1 MTQADAVAAASGS
14 IPGRLAA
21 VSATLAGL
29 TGWRRLFAAAGFGA
43 LATLSAPPAYA
54 VPVLLVAFPGL
65 LWILDG
71 VRSRRGAFA
80 VGWAFGFGF
89 FVPGL
94 YWIAFALTVDLA
106 AFFWLIPFAV
116 AGLPAVLAIF
126 TGLATLALHMLPLAG
141 LPRVLGFA
149 VLWGLAEWLRGHLFT
164 GFPWQLV
171 GYGWVAWAPVLQS
184 VSVIGIYGLSL
195 LTVAATAL
203 PAALVDRAGLGWS
216 RSGIVAGLVAI
227 LLFGGMAAAGAVRL
241 TEPAGEVA
249 DVRLRLVQPNI
260 AQVDKWNPELAS
272 QHFALHLELSRRLGP
287 QPVTHIIWPEMAVPY
302 AVGHIPAVRDEIAKA
317 APPGG
322 LIITGTP
329 RIVETPQRQI
339 WNSLAAID
347 DAGAVVGTF
356 DKFHLVP
363 FGEYV
368 PLRGILPIE
377 KITPGRLDFTPGP
390 GPRTLS
396 LPGLPPV
403 SPLICYEVIF
413 PGRVTTPEAYYGRPK
428 WLLNLTNDAWYGE
441 TAGPYQHF
449 AMTRT
454 RAVEEG
460 MPLVRVA
467 TTGISGVVDP
477 YGRVVASLP
486 LGVQGVVDSP
496 LPNALAEPTP
506 FARWRNVPFW
516 AITLMLVSA
525 TALRGRF
532 DRGS

>member
-1 MTQADAVAAASGS
+1 MTQAEVAAAPGGGVT
-14 IPGRLAA
+14 GRL
-21 VSATLAGL
+21 ATLAGALSGL
-29 TGWRRLFAAAGFGA
+29 TGWKRLGMAAALGA
-43 LATLSAPPAYA
+43 LATFSAPPAYA
-54 VPVLLVAFPGL
+54 IPVLLVAFPGL
-65 LWILDG
+65 LWILEG
-71 VRSRRGAFA
+71 VRSRRAAFL

-106 AFFWLIPFAV
+106 AYFWMIPFAV
-116 AGLPAVLAIF
+116 AGLPAVLAVF
-126 TGLATLALHMLPLAG
+126 TGLATLALHMLPLSG
-141 LPRVLGFA
+141 LARALAFA
-149 VLWGLAEWLRGHLFT
+149 VLWGLSEWLRGHLFT

-203 PAALVDRAGLGWS
+203 PAAAIDRTGGGWS
-216 RSGIVAGLVAI
+216 RAGVAACLGALILFVGMGVAGAI
-227 LLFGGMAAAGAVRL
+227 RL
-241 TEPAGEVA
+241 TDTVHDVP

-260 AQVDKWNPELAS
+260 AQSDKWDRELAP
-272 QHFALHLELSRRLGP
+272 QHFALHVSLSRRLGP
-287 QPVTHIIWPEMAVPY
+287 EPVTHIIWPETAVPY
-302 AVGHIPAVRDEIAKA
+302 AVGRDAAIREAIASA
-317 APPGG
+317 TPPGG
-322 LIITGTP
+322 LVITGTP
-329 RIVETPQRQI
+329 RFADAPRRQI

-347 DAGAVVGTF
+347 DGGAIVGTF

-377 KITPGRLDFTPGP
+377 KITPGRLDFSPGP
-390 GPRTLS
+390 GPLTLD

-413 PGRVTTPEAYYGRPK
+413 PGAVTADDDAERPR

-441 TAGPYQHF
+441 TAGPHQHF
-449 AMTRT
+449 AITRT

-460 MPLVRVA
+460 IPLVRVA

-477 YGRVVASLP
+477 HGRIVASLP
-486 LGVQGVVDSP
+486 LGAQGVVDSP
-496 LPNALAEPTP
+496 LPMSLATPTP
-506 FARWRNVPFW
+506 FARWRNAVFW
-516 AITLMLVSA
+516 AITLILVLA
-525 TALRGRF
+525 TALRGQI
-532 DRGS
+532 DRES

>member
-1 MTQADAVAAASGS
+1 MTQAEVAAGGRGGLAA
-14 IPGRLAA
+14 RLAA
-21 VSATLAGL
+21 WAGTLAGL
-29 TGWRRLFAAAGFGA
+29 TGWRRIGAAAGLGA

-54 VPVLLVAFPGL
+54 IPVLLIAFPGL

-71 VRSRRGAFA
+71 VGGRRAAFL

-106 AFFWLIPFAV
+106 AYFWMIPFAV
-116 AGLPAVLAIF
+116 AGLPAVLAVF
-126 TGLATLALHMLPLAG
+126 TGLAMLALHMLPVAG
-141 LPRVLGFA
+141 LSRVLAFA
-149 VLWGLAEWLRGHLFT
+149 VLWGLSEWLRGQMFT

-203 PAALVDRAGLGWS
+203 PAALVDRSGASWS
-216 RSGIVAGLVAI
+216 RAGILACLGALV
-227 LLFGGMAAAGAVRL
+227 LFCGIAAAGAVRL
-241 TEPAGEVA
+241 GDRVEDVPG
-249 DVRLRLVQPNI
+249 VRLRLVQPNI
-260 AQVDKWNPELAS
+260 AQTDKWNPELAPE
-272 QHFALHLELSRRLGP
+272 HFALHLALSQRPGP
-287 QPVTHIIWPEMAVPY
+287 QPVTHVIWPETAVPY
-302 AVGHIPAVRDEIAKA
+302 AVGRNPPVRKAIASA
-317 APPGG
+317 TPPGG
-322 LIITGTP
+322 LVVTGTP
-329 RIVETPQRQI
+329 RFADAPRRQI

-347 DAGAVVGTF
+347 DEGAIVGTF

-377 KITPGRLDFTPGP
+377 KITPGRLDFSPGP
-390 GPRTLS
+390 GPRTLA

-413 PGRVTTPEAYYGRPK
+413 PGAVTDPDPDAERPR
-428 WLLNLTNDAWYGE
+428 WLLNLTNDAWYGN
-441 TAGPYQHF
+441 TAGPHQHF
-449 AMTRT
+449 AITRT

-460 MPLVRVA
+460 IPLVRVA

-477 YGRVVASLP
+477 HGRVVASLA

-496 LPNALAEPTP
+496 LPMSLAELTP

-516 AITLMLVSA
+516 AITLMIVLA
-525 TALRGRF
+525 TALRGRI
-532 DRGS
+532 DRRS